1 MARKVITISVNDGG
15 EEKSFRL
22 TQMPATKLEAWIA
35 RALLLVGHTDID
47 PAAFAGGEEAAAA
60 AGIKA
65 LSGVSYEQAKPLYD
79 ELLGCCEVMIGD
91 HFEALSISNAD
102 VHIEDVKTLFKLRME
117 AAKLNFSFF
126 DFGALSKSM
135 SQKMTAAGISATPM
149 SPA

>member
-1 MARKVITISVNDGG
+1 MARKVNTISFNDG
-15 EEKSFRL
+15 EQEKSFRI
-22 TQMPATKLEAWIA
+22 TQMSATKLEAWIA

-47 PAAFAGGEEAAAA
+47 PAAFAGGTEAAAS

-79 ELLGCCEVMIGD
+79 ELLACCEVMVGD
-91 HFEALSISNAD
+91 HFEHLSVSNAD

-135 SQKMTAAGISATPM
+135 SQKMMAAGTTATPT